1 MLVKFQEVMFISQVE
16 AAAVYMA
23 AEVVLVEQECH
34 QEQHQVVIQLL
45 L

>member
-1 MLVKFQEVMFISQVE
+1 VVEVVGQLIMEMQ
-16 AAAVYMA
+16 A